1 MRIEF
6 NVDHVRVVLRW
17 FWQWVW
23 FVALALVLGWH
34 LGPRIDEVL
43 TVLFVVPALAL
54 VAYIAFCFIVAAL
67 KSLLPI
73 IAKWPKP
80 WVKRL
85 R

>member
-17 FWQWVW
+17 FWRWVG

-34 LGPRIDEVL
+34 LGPRIDEVVF
-43 TVLFVVPALAL
+43 VLFVVPAAALAAY
-54 VAYIAFCFIVAAL
+54 VALCFAIAVL

-73 IAKWPKP
+73 IAKWPNP
-80 WVKRL
+80 CVKRL